1 MGNGRTEDMM
11 GKRFVCDDGGA
22 VTTDW
27 VALTAGV
34 LLLGIIV
41 AVSVMENSAG
51 YLMDEF
57 DSLNEQV
64 RNDGVTV
71 SELGNNMGN

>member
-1 MGNGRTEDMM
+1 MLCKNFLR
-11 GKRFVCDDGGA
+11 DDGGA

-34 LLLGIIV
+34 VLLGIVV
-41 AVSVMENSAG
+41 AITVMTDSAG

-57 DSLNEQV
+57 DELNAEYA
-64 RNDGVTV
+64 RDAVTV
-71 SELGNNMGN
+71 SELGRNIDMNN